1 MELWE
6 AVKMAIASLYAH
18 KLRSLLTMLGI
29 IIAVASIIIIVAIGQ
44 GGEAA
49 LKKNFVGNGSNSLDI
64 LYRQLETDEEVPLN
78 YDESEGRF
86 DESDVFDLQKLPE
99 ISTIIKMNSTSSVL
113 HYLDKIVN
121 SQLVGM
127 EEGYYDVYPIELI
140 SGRLISRNE
149 IKQGRKVAL
158 LGEDVVNK
166 LSRGKSIVGDIIEL
180 EGISFK
186 VVGIYKEKKQGFLNF
201 GMKKI
206 LVPIAVWPTLF
217 GEDSIHS
224 LTIQSQD
231 LNKLNEAGRKAVDLL
246 NNKYRY
252 KKMNGEYYIFNIEQ
266 IQKSLSAITKTM
278 TAIISGIAGISLVV
292 GGIGVMNIMLVSVTE
307 RTREI
312 GIRKALG
319 ATRGNILLQ
328 FLIES
333 MTLTTFGGSIGILF
347 GTGGAYLVSMLT
359 HWPPLVSV
367 PVIIGGV
374 LFSMFVGII
383 FGMLP
388 ANKAAKC
395 DPNESLRYE

>member
-6 AVKMAIASLYAH
+6 CVKMAITSLYAH
-18 KLRSLLTMLGI
+18 KLRSMLTMLGI
-29 IIAVASIIIIVAIGQ
+29 IIAVASIITIVAIGQ

-49 LKKNFVGNGSNSLDI
+49 LKKNFVGNGNNSLDI
-64 LYRQLETDEEVPLN
+64 LYRLHETDEEVAQN
-78 YDESEGRF
+78 YDEFAARF

-99 ISTIIKMNSTSSVL
+99 ISSIIKMNSSSSVL

-121 SQLVGM
+121 SQLIGM
-127 EEGYYDVYPIELI
+127 TEGFYDIYPLELI
-140 SGRLISRNE
+140 SGRFMTSSE
-149 IKQGRKVAL
+149 IGQGRKVAL
-158 LGEDVVNK
+158 ISEDVVK
-166 LSRGKSIVGDIIEL
+166 KISRGNSIVGEIVEL

-186 VVGIYKEKKQGFLNF
+186 VVGIYKEKKKSFLDF
-201 GMKKI
+201 GMQKI

-217 GEDSIHS
+217 GEDYIHS
-224 LTIQSQD
+224 LTIQAKESSN
-231 LNKLNEAGRKAVDLL
+231 LKVAGQKAVDLL
-246 NNKYRY
+246 NYKYRY
-252 KKMNGEYYIFNIEQ
+252 KKTNGEYYIFNMEQ
-266 IQKSLSAITKTM
+266 IQESLSTITKTM

-319 ATRGNILLQ
+319 ATRGSILIQ

-333 MTLTTFGGSIGILF
+333 MTLTTLGGSIGILI
-347 GTGGAYLVSMLT
+347 GTGGAYLVSLLT

-367 PVIIGGV
+367 PVVIGGV
-374 LFSMFVGII
+374 LFSMIIGII

>member
-6 AVKMAIASLYAH
+6 CVKMAVTSLYAH

-29 IIAVASIIIIVAIGQ
+29 IIAVASIITIVAIGQ

-64 LYRQLETDEEVPLN
+64 LYRNVETDEEVELN
-78 YDESEGRF
+78 FDEPAVRF
-86 DESDVFDLQKLPE
+86 NESDVFDLQKLPE
-99 ISTIIKMNSTSSVL
+99 ITNIIKMNSAPSVL

-121 SQLVGM
+121 SQLIGM
-127 EEGYYDVYPIELI
+127 TEGYYDVYPLELI
-140 SGRLISRNE
+140 SGRFMTRNE
-149 IKQGRKVAL
+149 IQQGRKVAL
-158 LGEDVVNK
+158 LSEDVVEK
-166 LSRGKSIVGDIIEL
+166 LKRGPSIVGEIIEL

-186 VVGIYKEKKQGFLNF
+186 VVGIYKEKKKGFLNF
-201 GMKKI
+201 GMKKV

-224 LTIQSQD
+224 LAIQPKD
-231 LNKLNEAGRKAVDLL
+231 PNKLKEAGQKAVDLL
-246 NNKYRY
+246 NLKYRY
-252 KKMNGEYYIFNIEQ
+252 KKANGEYYIFNMEQ
-266 IQKSLSAITKTM
+266 IQESLSTITKTM

-319 ATRGNILLQ
+319 ATRGSILLQ

-333 MTLTTFGGSIGILF
+333 MTLTTLGGSIGIF
-347 GTGGAYLVSMLT
+347 IGTGGAYLVSLLT
-359 HWPPLVSV
+359 HWPPLVSI
-367 PVIIGGV
+367 PVVIGGV
-374 LFSMFVGII
+374 IFSMSIGIL

-395 DPNESLRYE
+395 DPNDSLRYE